1 MAQWQH
7 PQMDEAAVVLP
18 NLPSSWELAGRIVLA
33 GLLAA
38 LLGLERE
45 FSDHPSGLRTHVS
58 VAIGAALFG
67 ICSAYAFTE
76 FIALRADNN
85 YQVDVTRIAA
95 QIVSGVGFLGGGAII
110 KQGNT
115 VRGLTSAAG
124 LWVSAAIG
132 LAVSL
137 GMYIEAT
144 VSTLALLAALVLLK
158 PLRRWVRSR
167 VRVTRCTVSIQVAER
182 GRVEPVIAAIRAL
195 DDIDIEHLETHAYR
209 DDEDE
214 GQTVVIRADLAV
226 RNGAPENRLAGVES
240 LEGVLDLEIN

>member
-1 MAQWQH
+1 MI
-7 PQMDEAAVVLP
+7 EASLVLP
-18 NLPSSWELAGRIVLA
+18 DLPTNWELAGRIVLA
-33 GLLAA
+33 GVLAGI
-38 LLGLERE
+38 LGLERE

-76 FIALRADNN
+76 FIAMRADNN

-132 LAVSL
+132 LAVAVGL
-137 GMYIEAT
+137 YIEAT
-144 VSTLALLAALVLLK
+144 VATFTLLAALVLLK

-167 VRVTRCTVSIQVAER
+167 VRVARCSVVLQVDSRE
-182 GRVEPVIAAIRAL
+182 RVESVIAAIRAL
-195 DDIDIEHLETHAYR
+195 DDVDIEHLETHAYR

-214 GQTVVIRADLAV
+214 GPTVAIRAELAV
-226 RNGAPENRLAGVES
+226 RGGTPESRLASIETR
-240 LEGVLDLEIN
+240 EGVIDLEIN